1 MKIRTMPLVVSVFQ
15 FFLACNLYA
24 ITEKDAIKAAI
35 DISQT
40 AQKGAGDGSCYK
52 CGAMSVDENKN
63 DPFCKNA
70 FDNTCLNQDG
80 TSKFEGSYS
89 ENSKVLRSKLLESRD
104 MASREMGQKSFKELL
119 TNQLKDNGILIE
131 GELSEDQMLRLLQ
144 ENWDT
149 PSVPDVIFPD
159 VKTCEKTNV
168 QDVLI
173 GGNYDYVKSA
183 ALHKAKVD
191 SAKAKQLEMN
201 AKDIPNFLSTEYTGS
216 CNSIKSSPEK
226 YPEKYNKEIIQKCK
240 NFPLIFEKAVE
251 LYRQEGSSDYD
262 IKALAFVKENQL
274 PVIFEKPTPE
284 DEIIPGKIE
293 YNAYRNQGYQSC
305 NNLKSAITSA
315 TQKVTQSLVLDIA
328 KSKNVVEH
336 MIDSYYSPER
346 KTTVLEIFN
355 SSKNDIKELLPRIT
369 KDSKKLEKIAKG
381 YDQVKLAWLEKPQES
396 LYEKS
401 KKTGLTIL
409 KENPDYYDEVAMA
422 FSDPRLSYFT
432 EINAFYTPIIMEGQ
446 DVAAIDTVHM
456 MPYFLKTAENN
467 KYGFMSVVA
476 HEAGHKIGP
485 MVSKAN
491 GHDLNP
497 EWQELIDC
505 YRSSDSIKLSSNQK
519 DETIA
524 DYIASEVLAKEI
536 EKLNPS
542 DRREAFKNSMSAFC
556 IFSDASIC
564 NHIMALDEAH
574 PENIFRIN
582 GIYAANPK
590 LREVIGCSGISSN
603 YKSCSLK

>member
-1 MKIRTMPLVVSVFQ
+1 
-15 FFLACNLYA
+15 
-24 ITEKDAIKAAI
+24 
-35 DISQT
+35 
-40 AQKGAGDGSCYK
+40 
-52 CGAMSVDENKN
+52 
-63 DPFCKNA
+63 
-70 FDNTCLNQDG
+70 
-80 TSKFEGSYS
+80 
-89 ENSKVLRSKLLESRD
+89 LRSKLLESRD
-104 MASREMGQKSFKELL
+104 LASREIGQKSFKALL
-119 TNQLKDNGILIE
+119 TNQLKENGISID
-131 GELSEDQMLRLLQ
+131 GELIQDQMLRLLQ

-149 PSVPDVIFPD
+149 PNVPDITFSD
-159 VKTCEKTNV
+159 VKTCDETNI

-173 GGNYDYVKSA
+173 NGNYDYSKSA
-183 ALHKAKVD
+183 ELYKAKID
-191 SAKAKQLEMN
+191 SAKARQLEMN
-201 AKDIPNFLSTEYTGS
+201 AKDIPNFLTAEYSTA
-216 CNSIKSSPEK
+216 CNSIKSTPEK
-226 YPEKYNKEIIQKCK
+226 YPEKYNKEIVQKCK
-240 NFPLIFEKAVE
+240 NFSLIFEKAVE
-251 LYRQEGSSDYD
+251 LYRKEESSDY
-262 IKALAFVKENQL
+262 KKMALEFVKENQL
-274 PVIFEKPTPE
+274 PVLFEKPTPE
-284 DEIIPGKIE
+284 DESIPGKIE
-293 YNAYRNQGYQSC
+293 YNAYRNQSSQACYD
-305 NNLKSAITSA
+305 LKNAITFA
-315 TQKVTQSLVLDIA
+315 AQKVSQSLVLDMA

-336 MIDSYYSPER
+336 MIDSYYSSAR
-346 KTTVLEIFN
+346 KRVVLEIFN

-369 KDSKKLEKIAKG
+369 KDSKKLEKISKG
-381 YDQVKLAWLEKPQES
+381 YDKVKLAWLEKPEKN

-409 KENPDYYDEVAMA
+409 KENSDDNDEIVIA

-446 DVAAIDTVHM
+446 DVAAIDVVHM
-456 MPYFLKTAENN
+456 MPYFLKMAENN

-485 MVSKAN
+485 MVSKFN

-505 YRSSDSIKLSSNQK
+505 YRSSDSIKINSNQK

-536 EKLNPS
+536 GKLNVNE
-542 DRREAFKNSMSAFC
+542 RREAFKNSMSAFC
-556 IFSDASIC
+556 LFNDNSVC
-564 NHIMALDEAH
+564 GHIMTLKQSH